1 MEMMFS
7 QLAKQSS
14 RVLPAVL
21 CTDVAHCIINQRISD
36 CLITKTVAIKNSPK
50 TVKLIQK
57 VLLLRKEIHTPCSA
71 NSIPELF
78 MFFQLNLQ
86 FLQNSTQCSKTK
98 GSTFTPSSST
108 SSIFM
113 PDEDT
118 RSC

>member
-1 MEMMFS
+1 MMFS

-57 VLLLRKEIHTPCSA
+57 WVIKAAVTVKILGKHLRSTMQYCAVKP
-71 NSIPELF
+71 PG
-78 MFFQLNLQ
+78 LQ
-86 FLQNSTQCSKTK
+86 SSTQCSKTK
-98 GSTFTPSSST
+98 GATITPSSST

-118 RSC
+118 KSC